1 MSAFDTKDDQVT
13 PTTEEEIESYVA
25 ALVESKGEQWK
36 DPEVIAKGKWEAD
49 RYINELK
56 AKYEKLQED
65 LSKASQID
73 ELIAQLKSQTKSPE
87 DGGDSRTI
95 PDDPAVQTEPKGAS
109 EDEIRALV
117 EAKIAER
124 ESASQREK
132 NVTQVDSE
140 LVRRFGD
147 SANAVI
153 RKQAAELD
161 MTVDEVKELAATKPK
176 AFFRLMGLDDDH
188 TKSSSKVVGAGVRS
202 EASFT
207 GGPTRNWA
215 YYQELRR
222 KDKAKYYSQRV
233 QDQMYR
239 DKEALGDKFGLP
251 T

>member
-1 MSAFDTKDDQVT
+1 MSAFDVNTDQAT

-49 RYINELK
+49 RYINDLK
-56 AKYEKLQED
+56 AKNEQLQEQ
-65 LSKASQID
+65 LEKAKQID
-73 ELIAQLKSQTKSPE
+73 ELLAALKSQKKSPE
-87 DGGDSRTI
+87 DGGGSPTI
-95 PDDPAVQTEPKGAS
+95 PERPNVQTEPKGTS

-132 NVTQVDSE
+132 NVAQVDSE
-140 LVRRFGD
+140 LTRRFGD
-147 SANAVI
+147 SASTVI

-176 AFFRLMGLDDDH
+176 AFFRLMGLDGN
-188 TKSSSKVVGAGVRS
+188 TTPSSSKVVGTGVRGD
-202 EASFT
+202 ASFS
-207 GGPTRNWA
+207 GGPARDWA
-215 YYQELRR
+215 YYQDLRR
-222 KDKAKYYSQRV
+222 KDKAKYFSPRV

-239 DKEALGDKFGLP
+239 DMAALGDKFGRP